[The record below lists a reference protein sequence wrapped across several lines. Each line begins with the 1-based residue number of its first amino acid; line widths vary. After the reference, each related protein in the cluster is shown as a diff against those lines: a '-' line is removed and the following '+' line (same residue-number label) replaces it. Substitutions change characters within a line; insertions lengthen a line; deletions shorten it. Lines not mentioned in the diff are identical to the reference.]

1 MKSRFANA
9 SKVMNSFY
17 KRPMINAEA
26 VKDITGLTMPSA
38 YTLISSL
45 EEMGILK
52 EITGDKDLKLT
63 S

>member
-9 SKVMNSFY
+9 SKVLNSLY
-17 KRPMINAEA
+17 KCPMINAEA